1 MIKMLCWSQL
11 KHLLFWVLIYTY
23 EKRMPCFA
31 LNIDERKHIN
41 LKLVLVEMN
50 IIRKYGDRKSVV

>member
-1 MIKMLCWSQL
+1 
-11 KHLLFWVLIYTY
+11 
-23 EKRMPCFA
+23 MPCFA

-50 IIRKYGDRKSVV
+50 IIRKYGVWKIRKMVVIKHLPRVQCETLIVSSIARQV